1 MRQQHFTEVDIQQC
15 LQQSESELSAQTQ
28 RKLANARQ
36 VAIADKSH
44 WFAEYKTMF
53 SAGLVTALLLVTV
66 ALPLSYNNS
75 DNGIPR
81 GDVADENLELLME
94 DPEFFLWV
102 SNAYSSTSF

>member
-1 MRQQHFTEVDIQQC
+1 MRQQHFSELDIQQC
-15 LQQSESELSAQTQ
+15 IQQSESELSAQTQ
-28 RKLANARQ
+28 RELAHARQ
-36 VAIADKSH
+36 AAVADRSH

-66 ALPLSYNNS
+66 ALPLSYNS
-75 DNGIPR
+75 PDNGIPHR
-81 GDVADENLELLME
+81 DIADENLELLME